1 MAKDIKFQQGAYKEA
16 VDYFRQKINLPTKR
30 WNDLEG
36 AMHTRAFTVAGA
48 MREDILCDF
57 RKAVDAAITNGE
69 SLESFRDRFNSI
81 AEKWRA
87 TDSDFDKKMN
97 KAGYAAWRSKV
108 IYQTNMLTC
117 AAAAQ
122 ERQARAMPDVFTH
135 AKYVCMMLPTS
146 REQHQQ
152 WNGIVLPV
160 NDPWWNKHSPPNG
173 FGCLCEKEFIS
184 KYEMDAGIEKE
195 TVRNKDNELNPN
207 DTTNIGENWDYSI
220 GDADSGW
227 IEKKKAETEWNMVSQ
242 KGLWEDAKITDVN
255 TSNPMPVPPKSK
267 YTEDIKKFSDNFM
280 GRLKEEFE
288 KNPEA
293 EFNDNSMTL
302 IKDFGGFK
310 YPIYVNPSLVGR
322 HFLTK
327 DGNGNKNWKPERTK
341 LINYFIETLKTPS
354 DYRFQFQK
362 SAETGK
368 SSISLLLIGIFG
380 KGNKVK
386 PVKFVVKGI
395 GGRFQMWTAYRTDQ
409 VLKDGIEGSL
419 G

>member
-1 MAKDIKFQQGAYKEA
+1 MAKELGFKQGSYKEA
-16 VDYFRQKINLPTKR
+16 VDYFKQKINLPTKR

-36 AMHTRAFTVAGA
+36 AMHTRAFVVAGA
-48 MREDILCDF
+48 MREDILSDF
-57 RKAVDAAITNGE
+57 RNAVDAAIEKGE
-69 SLESFRDRFNSI
+69 SLQDFRDRFYNI
-81 AEKWRA
+81 ASKWRE
-87 TDSDFDKKMN
+87 SDPSFDEKMKKP
-97 KAGYAAWRSKV
+97 KYGAWRSKV
-108 IYQTNMLTC
+108 IYQTNMLTA

-122 ERQARAMPDVFTH
+122 ERQAREMPDVFTH
-135 AKYVCMMLPTS
+135 AKYVCMMMPTS
-146 REQHQQ
+146 REQHKA
-152 WNGIVLPV
+152 WNGTVLPV
-160 NDPWWNKHSPPNG
+160 NDPWWEKHSPPNG

-184 KYEMDAGIEKE
+184 KYEMDAGLEKQ
-195 TVRNKDNELNPN
+195 TKAPTPAN

-227 IEKKKAETEWNMVSQ
+227 IEEKKAETEWNMVSQ
-242 KGLWEDAKITDVN
+242 KGLWEDAKITDVS
-255 TSNPMPVPPKSK
+255 TLSPMPVPPKSQ

-327 DGNGNKNWKPERTK
+327 DGNGDKNWKPERTK

-362 SAETGK
+362 SAKTGK
-368 SSISLLLIGIFG
+368 SSISLLLIGLFG

-409 VLKDGIEGSL
+409 VLKEGLEGSL

>member
-1 MAKDIKFQQGAYKEA
+1 MAKELGFKQGSYKEA
-16 VDYFRQKINLPTKR
+16 VDYFKQKINLPTKR

-36 AMHTRAFTVAGA
+36 AMHTRAFVVAGA
-48 MREDILCDF
+48 MREDILSDF
-57 RKAVDAAITNGE
+57 RNAVDAAIEKGK
-69 SLESFRDRFNSI
+69 SLQDFRDRFYNI
-81 AEKWRA
+81 ASKWRE
-87 TDSDFDKKMN
+87 SDPSFDEKMKKP
-97 KAGYAAWRSKV
+97 KYGAWRSKV
-108 IYQTNMLTC
+108 IYQTNMLTA

-122 ERQARAMPDVFTH
+122 ERQAREMPEVFTH
-135 AKYVCMMLPTS
+135 AKYICMMMPTS
-146 REQHQQ
+146 REQHKA
-152 WNGIVLPV
+152 WNGTVLPV
-160 NDPWWNKHSPPNG
+160 NDPWWEKHSPPNG

-184 KYEMDAGIEKE
+184 KYEMDAGLEKQ
-195 TVRNKDNELNPN
+195 TKAPTPAN

-227 IEKKKAETEWNMVSQ
+227 IEEKKAETEWNMVSQ
-242 KGLWEDAKITDVN
+242 KGLWEDAKITDVS
-255 TSNPMPVPPKSK
+255 TLNPMPVPPKSQ

-327 DGNGNKNWKPERTK
+327 DGNGDKNWKPERTK

-362 SAETGK
+362 SAKTGK
-368 SSISLLLIGIFG
+368 SSISLLLIGLFG

-409 VLKDGIEGSL
+409 VLKEGIEGSL

>member
-1 MAKDIKFQQGAYKEA
+1 MAKELGFKQGSYKEA
-16 VDYFRQKINLPTKR
+16 VDYFKQKINLPTKR

-36 AMHTRAFTVAGA
+36 AMHTRAFVVAGA
-48 MREDILCDF
+48 MREDILSDF
-57 RKAVDAAITNGE
+57 RNAVDAAIEQGE
-69 SLESFRDRFNSI
+69 SLQDFRDRFYNI
-81 AEKWRA
+81 ASKWRE
-87 TDSDFDKKMN
+87 SDPSFDEKMKKP
-97 KAGYAAWRSKV
+97 KYGAWRSKV
-108 IYQTNMLTC
+108 IYQTNMLTA

-122 ERQARAMPDVFTH
+122 ERQAREMPEVFTH
-135 AKYVCMMLPTS
+135 AKYICMMMPTS
-146 REQHQQ
+146 RKQHKA
-152 WNGIVLPV
+152 WNGTVLPV
-160 NDPWWNKHSPPNG
+160 NDPWWEKHSPPNG

-184 KYEMDAGIEKE
+184 KYEMDAGLEKQ
-195 TVRNKDNELNPN
+195 TKAPTPAN

-227 IEKKKAETEWNMVSQ
+227 IEEKKAETEWNMVSQ
-242 KGLWEDAKITDVN
+242 KGLWEDAKITDVS
-255 TSNPMPVPPKSK
+255 TLNPMPVPPKSQ

-327 DGNGNKNWKPERTK
+327 DGNGDKNWKPERTK

-362 SAETGK
+362 SAKTGK
-368 SSISLLLIGIFG
+368 SSISLLLIGLFG

-409 VLKDGIEGSL
+409 VLKEGLEGSL